1 MYLFC
6 YGTRPEMIKMFPLI
20 QKFKEKGIPFETL
33 FSGQHVDLFKDFKKR
48 LPVPDYILNIMEKGQ
63 SLNKLTSKIFDQFQN
78 MVFGNFSKYS
88 KIKYVI
94 VQGDTTTAYAIAM
107 AAFNNKIKV
116 IHLEAGLRTYDKYS
130 PFPEEMNRGLISK
143 IADIH
148 LCPTEISVNNLKK
161 ENITKNVYQV
171 GNTVVDAFETILK
184 ENEKKLVQE
193 TYLVTLHR
201 RENRDKIY
209 LLWDQLNEIA
219 KTRSIIY
226 LIHPS
231 LKKEAY
237 EYLDEGIIKLN
248 GVNYEDMVDIIM
260 TSKGIITDSGG
271 IQEEAVCAGKK
282 VLVCRDTTERPETIE
297 SGWGKLVGTKILE
310 NLDFLNTNKDKDNRL
325 KNPYGK
331 HVCENIVNV
340 LTRHCNKCD
349 KYIDKDELLYEAWE
363 IKKSYFCPT
372 CKNKI

>member
-1 MYLFC
+1 M
-6 YGTRPEMIKMFPLI
+6 
-20 QKFKEKGIPFETL
+20 
-33 FSGQHVDLFKDFKKR
+33 
-48 LPVPDYILNIMEKGQ
+48 
-63 SLNKLTSKIFDQFQN
+63 
-78 MVFGNFSKYS
+78 
-88 KIKYVI
+88 
-94 VQGDTTTAYAIAM
+94 
-107 AAFNNKIKV
+107 
-116 IHLEAGLRTYDKYS
+116 
-130 PFPEEMNRGLISK
+130 
-143 IADIH
+143 
-148 LCPTEISVNNLKK
+148 
-161 ENITKNVYQV
+161 YQV

-219 KTRSIIY
+219 KTTRIIY

-237 EYLDEGIIKLN
+237 KYLDEWIIKLD

-310 NLDFLNTNKDKDNRL
+310 NLDFLNTNENKDGRL

-331 HVCENIVNV
+331 NVCEKIVNV
-340 LTRHCNKCD
+340 LSRHCK
-349 KYIDKDELLYEAWE
+349 
-363 IKKSYFCPT
+363 T
-372 CKNKI
+372 CE

>member
-20 QKFKEKGIPFETL
+20 DLFNKKKIPCKTL
-33 FSGQHVDLFKDFKKR
+33 FSGQHKDLFEQFKNYLPTPDF
-48 LPVPDYILNIMEKGQ
+48 IMDTMENNQ
-63 SLNKLTSKIFDQFQN
+63 SLNKLSSKIFSQVDLLDLSGITHF
-78 MVFGNFSKYS
+78 
-88 KIKYVI
+88 I
-94 VQGDTTTAYAIAM
+94 VQGDTTTAYILAM
-107 AAFNNKIKV
+107 AAFNQKIKV

-130 PFPEEMNRGLISK
+130 PYPEEMNRCLISK

-148 LCPTEISVNNLKK
+148 LCPTEIAVNNLKS
-161 ENITKNVYQV
+161 EGITKNVYLV
-171 GNTVVDAFETILK
+171 GNTVVDAFNLISTSKTYLT
-184 ENEKKLVQE
+184 QE

-219 KTRSIIY
+219 KTTRIIY
-226 LIHPS
+226 LVHPS
-231 LKKEAY
+231 LKEEAHD
-237 EYLDEGIIKLN
+237 YLHEWIIKLN
-248 GVNYEDMVDIIM
+248 GVNYEDMVDLIK

-297 SGWGKLVGTKILE
+297 SGWGKLVGTNILE
-310 NLDFLNTNKDKDNRL
+310 NLDFLNVDKTKDGRL

-331 HVCENIVNV
+331 HVCEKIVNV
-340 LTRHCNKCD
+340 LTRHCKKC
-349 KYIDKDELLYEAWE
+349 E
-363 IKKSYFCPT
+363 
-372 CKNKI
+372 

>member
-20 QKFKEKGIPFETL
+20 DKFSEKKIPYKTL
-33 FSGQHVDLFKDFKKR
+33 FSGQHKDLFKQFKKY
-48 LPVPDYILNIMEKGQ
+48 LPKPDFIMDTMEKGQ
-63 SLNKLTSKIFDQFQN
+63 SINKLSSKIFDQIDLIDFTN
-78 MVFGNFSKYS
+78 
-88 KIKYVI
+88 ITHVI
-94 VQGDTTTAYAIAM
+94 VQGDTTTAFIIAM
-107 AAFNNKIKV
+107 AAFNKKIKV
-116 IHLEAGLRTYDKYS
+116 IHLEAGLRTHDKYS
-130 PFPEEMNRGLISK
+130 PYPEEMNRCLISK

-148 LCPTEISVNNLKK
+148 LCPTWIAVNNLKL
-161 ENITKNVYQV
+161 EGITKNVYLV
-171 GNTVVDAFETILK
+171 GNTVVDAFNVISKSEKYLTQ
-184 ENEKKLVQE
+184 EN
-193 TYLVTLHR
+193 YLVTLHR

-237 EYLDEGIIKLN
+237 EYLDDRITKLS

-297 SGWGKLVGTKILE
+297 SGWGKLIGTKILE
-310 NLDFLNTNKDKDNRL
+310 NLHFLNTNKKKDGRL

-331 HVCENIVNV
+331 DV
-340 LTRHCNKCD
+340 CD
-349 KYIDKDELLYEAWE
+349 KIIKILKD
-363 IKKSYFCPT
+363 
-372 CKNKI
+372 N

>member
-1 MYLFC
+1 MDAKRFKTYNRKLIKYIIPLFNIMYLFC

-20 QKFKEKGIPFETL
+20 QKFKEKDIPFETL
-33 FSGQHVDLFKDFKKR
+33 FSGQHVDLFKDFKKW
-48 LPVPDYILNIMEKGQ
+48 LPNPDYTLDIMEKGQ
-63 SLNKLTSKIFDQFQN
+63 SLNHLTSKIFDQFQN

-116 IHLEAGLRTYDKYS
+116 IHLEAGLRTHDKYS
-130 PFPEEMNRGLISK
+130 PFPEEMNRCLISK

-148 LCPTEISVNNLKK
+148 LCPTEISVNNLKM
-161 ENITKNVYQV
+161 EGITKNVYQV
-171 GNTVVDAFETILK
+171 GNTVVDAFNTISK
-184 ENEKKLVQE
+184 SKKYLVQE

-201 RENRDKIY
+201 RENRDKIFM
-209 LLWDQLNEIA
+209 LWDQLNEIA
-219 KTRSIIY
+219 KTTRIIY
-226 LIHPS
+226 LVHPS
-231 LKKEAY
+231 LKEAANKHLH
-237 EYLDEGIIKLN
+237 EWIVKLN
-248 GVNYEDMVDIIM
+248 GVNYEDMVDLIK

-310 NLDFLNTNKDKDNRL
+310 NLDFFNTNKNKDDRL

-331 HVCENIVNV
+331 HVCEKIVNV
-340 LTRHCNKCD
+340 LTRHCKKC
-349 KYIDKDELLYEAWE
+349 E
-363 IKKSYFCPT
+363 
-372 CKNKI
+372 